1 VSVIERVDVRGEYE
15 LRAGKGS
22 GPGKLGGYAAVFDQ
36 TTDLGWMGKERLART
51 AFADVL
57 ADSATD
63 VRALWNHDMRLL
75 LGRQAAGT
83 LRLST
88 DTRGL
93 EYEVELPDTTYARD
107 VRALAERG
115 DLDGASFAFLPG
127 EWTYD
132 ETSDTRTHTSVARL
146 VDVSPVTIGAYAGAS
161 TEARSQASASRRR
174 SQLIRV
180 RHRATRIALG
190 RGADR

>member
-1 VSVIERVDVRGEYE
+1 VSGIERVDVRGEYE
-15 LRAGKGS
+15 IRASKGP

-93 EYEVELPDTTYARD
+93 EYEVDLPATSYAQD
-107 VRALAERG
+107 VRVLAERG

-127 EWTYD
+127 DWTWD
-132 ETSDTRTHTSVARL
+132 DATETRTHTSVARL

-161 TEARSQASASRRR
+161 TEARSQADASRRR
-174 SQLIRV
+174 SQIIRV
-180 RHRATRIALG
+180 RHRAARRAG
-190 RGADR
+190 RGAL